1 MVQIGGQ
8 FQHRFEARFTLMFR
22 RLVLGVTAVGCMG
35 LGWTSPATAGSINA
49 TITNDG
55 GAAVADAVVFAVP
68 TVPPQGKPAKALM
81 SQENQQFVPFVL
93 PIQVGTTVEFP
104 NRDSFRHHVYSF
116 SQPKPFE
123 LKLFGGTET
132 QMVTFDKEGAVAL
145 GCNIHDNMLAY
156 IYVVPTPY
164 FAKTDER
171 GKVSLANLPAGAY
184 TVKTWHPNQKTAA
197 ADTAL
202 TIAADGTADVKSAIA
217 MKRQRK
223 QKKPGA
229 KDETEY

>member
-1 MVQIGGQ
+1 MV
-8 FQHRFEARFTLMFR
+8 RFGAARRFGF
-22 RLVLGVTAVGCMG
+22 G
-35 LGWTSPATAGSINA
+35 LGILAFGWAAAAAAG
-49 TITNDG
+49 TITAQINSDD
-55 GAAVADAVVFAVP
+55 GAAISDAVVYAVP
-68 TVPPQGKPAKALM
+68 VGAPAPLKPSKALM
-81 SQENQQFVPFVL
+81 IQENQQFNPFVL
-93 PIQVGTTVEFP
+93 PVQAGTAVEFP

-116 SQPKPFE
+116 SPAKSFE

-132 QMVTFDKEGAVAL
+132 QIVTFDKEGVVAL

-171 GKVSLANLPAGAY
+171 GQVTLSDVPAGNY
-184 TVKTWHPNQKTAA
+184 TVKVWHPNQKAGSEQKAA
-197 ADTAL
+197 LAV
-202 TIAADGTADVKSAIA
+202 AADGATAYKAA
-217 MKRQRK
+217 LTLKRDRK